1 MARILQAE
9 NCTRVMIFCR
19 TKRSAQR
26 LSDDLVDRGFAA
38 TSIHGDLNQ
47 FARRRPCDASGK
59 AEIDVL
65 VATDVAARG
74 IDVEGV
80 SHVINYQCPEDEQ
93 VYVHRIGRTGRAGA
107 SGIAITF
114 VDWADQTRWKVINNT
129 LGLPFERPEETYS
142 TSPHLYHDLGIDP
155 AATGRIARSGSRTAD
170 RPDRSGTSTPARTR
184 PRLDPPAPGDGYA
197 MASLSSGRGP
207 RRDHAITGLPA
218 TEPATIAAFGSVE
231 LASQPQRFSD
241 HHEIAVVAAPVA
253 VEVTSAGDQ
262 YQPMRACLLE
272 RLGVGRS
279 AFLATVLTDVTRYLS
294 WCESARN
301 VIVSPTLILRSR
313 AKNPMPS
320 VAESTCPAITV
331 EPNGS
336 PTRALPSH
344 QPTCSTSSGTR
355 SSRRR

>member
-1 MARILQAE
+1 MRHPVNIRAESAGDTTTVPATAQFAYQTHELDNLEVVARILQAE

-47 FARRRPCDASGK
+47 FARDPATLPGG
-59 AEIDVL
+59 EIDVL

-170 RPDRSGTSTPARTR
+170 RSDRSGTTTPARLTSR
-184 PRLDPPAPGDGYA
+184 THPGGMAGKEA
-197 MASLSSGRGP
+197 MMESLADRK
-207 RRDHAITGLPA
+207 
-218 TEPATIAAFGSVE
+218 TETVDIW
-231 LASQPQRFSD
+231 
-241 HHEIAVVAAPVA
+241 
-253 VEVTSAGDQ
+253 TAGD
-262 YQPMRACLLE
+262 
-272 RLGVGRS
+272 
-279 AFLATVLTDVTRYLS
+279 
-294 WCESARN
+294 
-301 VIVSPTLILRSR
+301 
-313 AKNPMPS
+313 
-320 VAESTCPAITV
+320 
-331 EPNGS
+331 
-336 PTRALPSH
+336 
-344 QPTCSTSSGTR
+344 
-355 SSRRR
+355 